1 MIGQPITPAAEDEIR
16 WALNTMI
23 LYYNIHRLAM
33 VEIMEANELTID
45 NNNNTTI
52 NDALKGLLTAEAAAL
67 NSIVSIT
74 ADNNIQ

>member
-1 MIGQPITPAAEDEIR
+1 MIGQPITPAAENEIR